1 MCVFCKIVA
10 GEISSM
16 KVYEDEHSLVFMDIA
31 GDVDGH
37 MLPVRTIDE
46 VFAVAFRKDKKT
58 EKMNIIPEK
67 KMKDNAGVYN

>member
-10 GEISSM
+10 GEMPSM

-37 MLPVRTIDE
+37 ML
-46 VFAVAFRKDKKT
+46 AVPKKHV
-58 EKMNIIPEK
+58 KNILDCDLDTLNHLMSLKVMLQELFSI
-67 KMKDNAGVYN
+67 Y